1 MRKLQL
7 EFYMTLLK
15 YNCSS
20 PVAFYWGRLA
30 RKRVKLRRGRGQ
42 PEVKKRS
49 ARRAADAN
57 GNEEEERSRRM
68 REEDDARAGQGG
80 QLTKV
85 LEGLTHGTAV

>member
-7 EFYMTLLK
+7 EFYMTLLV

-20 PVAFYWGRLA
+20 PVEFYWGRLA

-42 PEVKKRS
+42 PEEKKS
-49 ARRAADAN
+49 ARRAEDAN
-57 GNEEEERSRRM
+57 GNEEEKRSRRM

-80 QLTKV
+80 QLRKV

>member
-7 EFYMTLLK
+7 EFYMTLLV

-20 PVAFYWGRLA
+20 PVEFYWGCLA

-49 ARRAADAN
+49 ARRAEGAN

-68 REEDDARAGQGG
+68 REEHDARVGRGG
-80 QLTKV
+80 QLRKM
-85 LEGLTHGTAV
+85 